1 MIKDK
6 YLARFAFAAAALL
19 ISSGVLSAPPTKPDG
34 VITFSPLDLT
44 DDSGAKVKQSV
55 FTYQGQAYEV
65 RVHGLGVGGATGKGV
80 KVTGDVYG
88 LKNVTD
94 LEGEYTTEL
103 ARDTTGK
110 ASKESLWLYKGDV
123 SILLQTNNPKLLLA
137 AGGDMVT
144 VILPQFDTSG
154 QGSLLR

>member
-6 YLARFAFAAAALL
+6 YLTRIAFAAAALL

-55 FTYQGQAYEV
+55 FTYQSQAYEV
-65 RVHGLGVGGATGKGV
+65 KLDGLGVGGAKGNGV
-80 KVTGDVYG
+80 KVTGEVYG

-103 ARDTTGK
+103 AQDKMGK
-110 ASKESLWLYKGDV
+110 ASKESLWLYKGGV
-123 SILLQTNNPKLLLA
+123 SIHIQPNNPKLSLA
-137 AGGDMVT
+137 TGGDTVT
-144 VILPQFDTSG
+144 VTLPQFDTSG